1 MPPPRSVH
9 VAHRSRCLVFMRV
22 SWMMTTIIRL
32 FFLPQDSSDAV
43 VLLPVCCSAVTVAC
57 PRRGFRLAS
66 LRHSCMP
73 IVLLP
78 PSTCAQMFP
87 DVAAGAQSLATG
99 ACRPFCHTAARL
111 FISFLLL
118 PWSSRP
124 SRFDAVCQ
132 LPHPAAVGVR
142 VTPSPDRR
150 RPTSHIPSCESR
162 RRAFCVR
169 HQRATA
175 PAAVMWT
182 PSLSLLCLASNW

>member
-1 MPPPRSVH
+1 MQ
-9 VAHRSRCLVFMRV
+9 CF
-22 SWMMTTIIRL
+22 
-32 FFLPQDSSDAV
+32 
-43 VLLPVCCSAVTVAC
+43 LLPVCCSAVTVAC

-78 PSTCAQMFP
+78 PSTCASVSHQMFP
-87 DVAAGAQSLATG
+87 DVAAGAQSRETG

-124 SRFDAVCQ
+124 SCFDAVCQ
-132 LPHPAAVGVR
+132 LPHPAAVVVR
-142 VTPSPDRR
+142 VTPSPNRR
-150 RPTSHIPSCESR
+150 RPTSHIPRAPLPARPMCRPCIPSCESR